1 MCPQGGLDKLTL
13 MSTSERSSVI
23 AAVGGFVAFWVCI
36 ILLFAAQISLGTGQ
50 PLVQGLHG
58 GLILWLPWLLV
69 SPLMVLMGFV
79 LPLGTPLWKFLPGHI
94 LACMLILFPAGWL
107 SRNILPRPPEHGQ
120 FAPAGRAGIVS
131 PPPEGIPV
139 GPLGPGG
146 RPQEDAGQ
154 FENFFRSMPVGL
166 PLYTTAVLLVGV
178 LRLRRTALEKERQA
192 LELERQLARAK
203 LKTLRSQLQPHFLFN
218 TLNTLASLVHSD
230 PNKAEDILVNLS
242 TLLRA
247 SLETKDRTLIPLR
260 QELSL
265 ARDYL
270 AIQQARYGERLKIKD
285 RIPPEVLSC
294 AVPPLILQPAL
305 ENAIKHA
312 VDPNPAGATIRLKA
326 QRVGDKLI
334 IDVEDSG
341 AGATSGIRSGHG
353 VGVANIGAR
362 LRASFPK
369 ATATFNLLPNQH
381 GGITARYEMPALASQ
396 GEIDRS
402 ISVARSRSRP

>member
-1 MCPQGGLDKLTL
+1 

-23 AAVGGFVAFWVCI
+23 SAVGGFVAFWLCI
-36 ILLFAAQISLGTGQ
+36 IFLFAAQISLGTGQ
-50 PLVQGLHG
+50 PLVQGLRG
-58 GLILWLPWLLV
+58 GLVLWLPWLVV

-94 LACMLILFPAGWL
+94 AACMLILFPAGWL
-107 SRNILPRPPEHGQ
+107 SRNILPQPPLHGQ
-120 FAPAGRAGIVS
+120 PAAGSAEGMVA
-131 PPPEGIPV
+131 PPPGGVPL
-139 GPLGPGG
+139 GPLGSGG
-146 RPQEDAGQ
+146 RPPGGGPEEAGQ
-154 FENFFRSMPVGL
+154 MGNFFRSMPIGL

-192 LELERQLARAK
+192 LELERQLSRAK

-230 PNKAEDILVNLS
+230 PDKAEDILVNLS

-247 SLETKDRTLIPLR
+247 TLETKDRTLIPLR

-270 AIQQARYGERLKIKD
+270 AIQQARYGDRLIIKD
-285 RIPPEVLSC
+285 RIPAEVLSC

-341 AGATSGIRSGHG
+341 AGASSGIRSGHG

-362 LRASFPK
+362 LKASFPK
-369 ATATFNLLPNQH
+369 ASASFNLLPNQH
-381 GGITARYEMPALASQ
+381 GGITARYEIPALASQ

-402 ISVARSRSRP
+402 ISISRSRSRP

>member
-1 MCPQGGLDKLTL
+1 

-23 AAVGGFVAFWVCI
+23 AAVGGFVAFWLCI
-36 ILLFAAQISLGTGQ
+36 IFLFAAQISLGTGQ
-50 PLVQGLHG
+50 PLVQGLQG
-58 GLILWLPWLLV
+58 GLILWLPWLVV

-94 LACMLILFPAGWL
+94 VACMLILFPAGWL
-107 SRNILPRPPEHGQ
+107 SRNILPHPGPPEHGQ
-120 FAPAGRAGIVS
+120 VVPAGGRGIVA
-131 PPPEGIPV
+131 PPPGV
-139 GPLGPGG
+139 ALGPLGPGG
-146 RPQEDAGQ
+146 RAQEEAGQ
-154 FENFFRSMPVGL
+154 LENFFRSMPVGL

-192 LELERQLARAK
+192 LELERQLSRAK

-230 PNKAEDILVNLS
+230 PAKAEDILVNLS

-270 AIQQARYGERLKIKD
+270 AIQQARYGDRLKIKD

-362 LRASFPK
+362 LKASFPK
-369 ATATFNLLPNQH
+369 ATASFNLLPNQH

-402 ISVARSRSRP
+402 ISMSRARSRP